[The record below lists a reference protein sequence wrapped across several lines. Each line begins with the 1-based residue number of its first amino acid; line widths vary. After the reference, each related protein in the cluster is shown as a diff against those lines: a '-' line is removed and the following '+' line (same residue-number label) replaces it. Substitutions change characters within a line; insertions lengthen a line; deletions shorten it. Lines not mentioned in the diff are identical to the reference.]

1 VSHDIVHTPVGGR
14 LLTRPI
20 RILLV
25 FVGLGALMTV
35 WRFAAGLAAVSNL
48 NDGYPWGVWI
58 AFDVVTGTALG
69 CGGYAVALLVY
80 ILNKGEYHPLVRP
93 AILTSLLGYGLAV
106 LAVTIDLGRP
116 WGLWKVPVF
125 FWRWTGSPQLEVAL
139 CVAAY
144 VAVLLVELSPAFFE
158 KWKESPDTGLRG
170 FAEKGLQLVTR
181 WQVWIIALGLLL
193 PTMHQSSLGTMMLLT
208 GPRLDPLWSTPWL
221 PFLFLVNCIIIG
233 YGVVVLE
240 GHVAASAF
248 GRPRETEMLGRLAKV
263 VMWIAWFFFA
273 FRLID
278 VGLRG
283 QLGRV
288 FTDLRGLAFLVEML
302 LLAGGA
308 LILSS
313 EARRRNPGQQFLGG
327 MLLIT
332 AGIAYRFNVYLV
344 GFLPGEQWSYFPAVP
359 ELLITFGIVAL
370 EIVLYVAAVTV
381 FPILAGSR
389 EPARA

>member
-1 VSHDIVHTPVGGR
+1 
-14 LLTRPI
+14 
-20 RILLV
+20 
-25 FVGLGALMTV
+25 M
-35 WRFAAGLAAVSNL
+35 
-48 NDGYPWGVWI
+48 
-58 AFDVVTGTALG
+58 
-69 CGGYAVALLVY
+69 
-80 ILNKGEYHPLVRP
+80 
-93 AILTSLLGYGLAV
+93 
-106 LAVTIDLGRP
+106 
-116 WGLWKVPVF
+116 
-125 FWRWTGSPQLEVAL
+125 
-139 CVAAY
+139 
-144 VAVLLVELSPAFFE
+144 
-158 KWKESPDTGLRG
+158 
-170 FAEKGLQLVTR
+170 TR

-208 GPRLDPLWSTPWL
+208 GPRLDPLWFTPWL

-240 GHVAASAF
+240 GHISASAF
-248 GRPRETEMLGRLAKV
+248 GRPRETDMLGRLAKV
-263 VMWIAWFFFA
+263 VMWTAWFFFA
-273 FRLID
+273 FRLVD

-288 FTDLRGLAFLVEML
+288 FSDVRGVAFLVEML

-308 LILSS
+308 LIFMS
-313 EARRRNPGQQFLGG
+313 ETRRRNPGQQFLGG

-344 GFLPGEQWSYFPAVP
+344 GFLPGEHWSYFPAVP

-381 FPILAGSR
+381 FPILVGTR